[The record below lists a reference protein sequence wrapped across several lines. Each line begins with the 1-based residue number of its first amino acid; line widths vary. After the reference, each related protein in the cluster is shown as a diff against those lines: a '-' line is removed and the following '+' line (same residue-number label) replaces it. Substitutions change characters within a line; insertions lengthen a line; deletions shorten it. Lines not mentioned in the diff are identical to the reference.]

1 MKIRHKQTVEV
12 ANTQILKGLSGEV
25 VSGNNTVTVY
35 RNHGLSPEGRTTGG
49 ADRRFLPDTM
59 ECMLARTDVTGD

>member
-35 RNHGLSPEGRTTGG
+35 RNHGLSPEGRTTG
-49 ADRRFLPDTM
+49 
-59 ECMLARTDVTGD
+59 